1 MTDRFNLNLAN
12 PLLSNLGNLMQRLA
26 PALRQDNVPLDLIS
40 LIKTILAATKEISFR
55 VSQGHLGDVMGS
67 TLDENIQGEVQKQL
81 DVVANELFK
90 DILLESGFVKAIS
103 SEEEDHSVAGDENGK
118 YIVSF
123 DPLDGSSN
131 IDINS
136 LIGTIFSIH
145 EAPKEL
151 AAGDDDMF
159 KQSGNKQVCAG
170 YVLYGPSTMLVMTTG
185 SGTHFYVLD
194 RTHGGFLLVERNVQ
208 VPVDTNEFAINM
220 SNQRFWQAPMQNYIA
235 DLIAGDTGPREKNFN
250 MRWIAAMVGDIHRV
264 LCRGGIFT
272 YPADSKKPEQP
283 YKLRLMYEANPM
295 AFLLEQAGG
304 LAMTSQGR
312 IMDIEPESIHQRVE
326 VIMGSKNE
334 VEKCLSY
341 YK

>member
-1 MTDRFNLNLAN
+1 
-12 PLLSNLGNLMQRLA
+12 MQRLA
-26 PALRQDNVPLDLIS
+26 PALRDDNVPLDLIS
-40 LIKTILAATKEISFR
+40 LIKTVLAATKEISFR
-55 VSQGHLGDVMGS
+55 VSQAHLGGLMGS
-67 TLDENIQGEVQKQL
+67 TLDENIQGEVQKKL

-103 SEEEDHSVAGDENGK
+103 SEEEDTSVAGDENGK
-118 YIVSF
+118 FIVSF

-145 EAPKEL
+145 EAPKNMD
-151 AAGDDDMF
+151 ANDPDMF
-159 KQSGNKQVCAG
+159 KQPGNKQVCAG

-194 RTHGGFLLVERNVQ
+194 RTHGGYLLVERNVQ
-208 VPVDTNEFAINM
+208 VPQDTQEFAINM
-220 SNQRFWQAPMQNYIA
+220 SNQRFWQQPMQNYIN
-235 DLIAGDTGPREKNFN
+235 DLLAGDTGPRGKNFN

-264 LCRGGIFT
+264 LTRGGIFT
-272 YPADSKKPEQP
+272 YPADNKNPEKPF
-283 YKLRLMYEANPM
+283 KLRLMYEANPM
-295 AFLLEQAGG
+295 SFLIEQAGG

-312 IMDIEPESIHQRVE
+312 IMDIDPTDIHQRVE

-334 VEKCLSY
+334 VEACLNY

>member
-1 MTDRFNLNLAN
+1 
-12 PLLSNLGNLMQRLA
+12 
-26 PALRQDNVPLDLIS
+26 
-40 LIKTILAATKEISFR
+40 
-55 VSQGHLGDVMGS
+55 SQGHLGGLMGS
-67 TLDENIQGEVQKQL
+67 TLDENIQGEVQKEL

-90 DILLESGFVKAIS
+90 DILLESGFVKAVS
-103 SEEEDHSVAGDENGK
+103 SEEEDTSVAGNEDGK
-118 YIVSF
+118 FLVSF

-131 IDINS
+131 IEINS

-145 EAPKEL
+145 EAPSDMD
-151 AAGDDDMF
+151 ASDPDMF
-159 KQSGNKQVCAG
+159 KQAGNKQLCAG

-208 VPVDTNEFAINM
+208 VPAETQEFAVNM
-220 SNQRFWQAPMQNYIA
+220 SNQRFWTAPMQHYIS
-235 DLIAGDTGPREKNFN
+235 DLLAGDTGPRGKNFN

-264 LCRGGIFT
+264 LTRGGIFT
-272 YPADSKKPEQP
+272 YPEDSRNSKQP

-295 AFLLEQAGG
+295 SFLIEQAGG
-304 LAMTSQGR
+304 LAMTSEGR
-312 IMDIEPESIHQRVE
+312 IMDMEPTSIHQRVE

-334 VEKCLSY
+334 VEACLAY

>member
-1 MTDRFNLNLAN
+1 
-12 PLLSNLGNLMQRLA
+12 MQRLA

-55 VSQGHLGDVMGS
+55 VSQGHLSDLMGS
-67 TLDENIQGEVQKQL
+67 TLDENIQGEVQKEL
-81 DVVANELFK
+81 DVVANELLK

-103 SEEEDHSVAGDENGK
+103 SEEEDTSVAGEKDGK
-118 YIVSF
+118 YLVSF

-131 IDINS
+131 IEINS

-145 EAPKEL
+145 EAPSDMD
-151 AAGDDDMF
+151 ASDPDMF
-159 KQSGNKQVCAG
+159 KQAGNKQICAG

-208 VPVDTNEFAINM
+208 VPTDTQEFAVNM
-220 SNQRFWQAPMQNYIA
+220 SNQRFWQAPMQSYIS
-235 DLIAGDTGPREKNFN
+235 DLLAGDTGPRGKNFN

-264 LCRGGIFT
+264 LTRGGIFT
-272 YPADSKKPEQP
+272 YPQDSKNPKQP
-283 YKLRLMYEANPM
+283 HKLRLMYEANPM
-295 AFLLEQAGG
+295 SFLIEQAGG
-304 LAMTSQGR
+304 LAMTSEGR
-312 IMDIEPESIHQRVE
+312 IMDMQPNSIHQRVE

-334 VEKCLSY
+334 VEACLAY

>member
-1 MTDRFNLNLAN
+1 
-12 PLLSNLGNLMQRLA
+12 MQRLA
-26 PALRQDNVPLDLIS
+26 PALREDNVPLDLIS

-55 VSQGHLGDVMGS
+55 VSQAHLGGLMGS
-67 TLDENIQGEVQKQL
+67 TLDENIQGEVQKKL

-103 SEEEDHSVAGDENGK
+103 SEEENSSVAGDENGK
-118 YIVSF
+118 FIVSF

-145 EAPKEL
+145 EAPADM
-151 AAGDDDMF
+151 AADNPDMF

-194 RTHGGFLLVERNVQ
+194 RTHGGYLLVERNVQ
-208 VPVDTNEFAINM
+208 VPQDTKEFAINM
-220 SNQRFWQAPMQNYIA
+220 SNQRFWQAPMQNYIN
-235 DLIAGDTGPREKNFN
+235 DLIAGDTGPRGKNFN

-264 LCRGGIFT
+264 LTRGGIFT
-272 YPADSKKPEQP
+272 YPADSKNPEQP

-295 AFLLEQAGG
+295 SFLIEQAGG
-304 LAMTSQGR
+304 LAMTSKGR
-312 IMDIEPESIHQRVE
+312 IMDIEPDSIHQRVE

-334 VEKCLSY
+334 VEACLSY

>member
-1 MTDRFNLNLAN
+1 
-12 PLLSNLGNLMQRLA
+12 MQRLA
-26 PALRQDNVPLDLIS
+26 PALREDNVPTDLIS
-40 LIKTILAATKEISFR
+40 LIKTILAATKEISFL
-55 VSQGHLGDVMGS
+55 VSQAHLGDVMGS
-67 TLDENIQGEVQKQL
+67 TVDENIQGEVQKKL
-81 DVVANELFK
+81 DVVANDLFK
-90 DILLESGFVKAIS
+90 DILLESGLVKAIS
-103 SEEEDHSVAGDENGK
+103 SEEEDTSVAGEKNGK
-118 YIVSF
+118 FIVSF

-145 EAPKEL
+145 EAP
-151 AAGDDDMF
+151 AAMNASDPDMF
-159 KQSGNKQVCAG
+159 KQSGNKQICAG
-170 YVLYGPSTMLVMTTG
+170 YVLYGPATMLVMTTG

-208 VPVDTNEFAINM
+208 VPQDTQEFAINM
-220 SNQRFWQAPMQNYIA
+220 SNQRFWQAPMQDYIS
-235 DLIAGDTGPREKNFN
+235 DLLAGDTGPRGKNFN

-264 LCRGGIFT
+264 LTRGGLFT
-272 YPADSKKPEQP
+272 YPADNKNPEKP

-295 AFLLEQAGG
+295 SFLIEQAGG

-312 IMDIEPESIHQRVE
+312 IMDIEPTDIHQRVE

-334 VEKCLSY
+334 VEACLGY

>member
-1 MTDRFNLNLAN
+1 
-12 PLLSNLGNLMQRLA
+12 MQRLA

-55 VSQGHLGDVMGS
+55 VSQGHLSDVMGS

-81 DVVANELFK
+81 DVVSNELFK

-103 SEEEDHSVAGDENGK
+103 SEEEDHSVAGNEDGK

-145 EAPKEL
+145 EAPADIK
-151 AAGDDDMF
+151 AGDDDMF
-159 KQSGNKQVCAG
+159 KQAGNTQVCAG
-170 YVLYGPSTMLVMTTG
+170 YVLYGPSTMLAMTTG

-208 VPVDTNEFAINM
+208 VPADTQEFAVNM
-220 SNQRFWQAPMQNYIA
+220 SNQRFWQAPMQNYIN
-235 DLIAGDTGPREKNFN
+235 DLLAGDTGPRGKNFN

-264 LCRGGIFT
+264 LCRGGLFT

-312 IMDIEPESIHQRVE
+312 IMDIEPDSIHQRVE

>member
-1 MTDRFNLNLAN
+1 
-12 PLLSNLGNLMQRLA
+12 MQRLA
-26 PALRQDNVPLDLIS
+26 PALREDNVPLDLIS

-55 VSQGHLGDVMGS
+55 VSQAHLSGLMGS
-67 TLDENIQGEVQKQL
+67 TLDENIQGEVQKKL

-103 SEEEDHSVAGDENGK
+103 SEEEDTSVAGNKDGK
-118 YIVSF
+118 FIVSF

-145 EAPKEL
+145 EAPEEMD
-151 AAGDDDMF
+151 AGDPDMF
-159 KQSGNKQVCAG
+159 KQSGNSQVCAG
-170 YVLYGPSTMLVMTTG
+170 YVLYGPATMLVMTTG

-194 RTHGGFLLVERNVQ
+194 RTHGGYLLVERNVQ
-208 VPVDTNEFAINM
+208 VPKDTQEFAVNM
-220 SNQRFWQAPMQNYIA
+220 SNQRFWQAPMQNYIN
-235 DLIAGDTGPREKNFN
+235 DLLAGDTGPRGKNFN

-264 LCRGGIFT
+264 LTRGGLFT
-272 YPADSKKPEQP
+272 YPADNKNAAKP

-295 AFLLEQAGG
+295 SFLIEQAGG

-312 IMDIEPESIHQRVE
+312 IMDIQPTDIHQRVE
-326 VIMGSKNE
+326 VIMGSANE
-334 VEKCLSY
+334 VEACLGY

>member
-1 MTDRFNLNLAN
+1 
-12 PLLSNLGNLMQRLA
+12 MQRLA

-81 DVVANELFK
+81 DVIANDLFK

-145 EAPKEL
+145 EAPTDMK
-151 AAGDDDMF
+151 AGNDDMF
-159 KQSGNKQVCAG
+159 KQAGNTQVCAG

-194 RTHGGFLLVERNVQ
+194 KTHGAFLLVERNVQ
-208 VPVDTNEFAINM
+208 VPTDTQEFAINM
-220 SNQRFWQAPMQNYIA
+220 SNQRFWQAPMQNYIN
-235 DLIAGDTGPREKNFN
+235 DLIAGDTGPRGKNFN

-272 YPADSKKPEQP
+272 YPADSRNPEQP

-312 IMDIEPESIHQRVE
+312 IMDIEPDSIHQRVE

>member
-1 MTDRFNLNLAN
+1 
-12 PLLSNLGNLMQRLA
+12 MQRLA

-55 VSQGHLGDVMGS
+55 VSQAHLGDLMGS
-67 TLDENIQGEVQKQL
+67 TLDENIQGEVQKKL

-103 SEEEDHSVAGDENGK
+103 SEEEDTSVAGNDNGK
-118 YIVSF
+118 YLVSF

-145 EAPKEL
+145 EAPKDM
-151 AAGDDDMF
+151 AADDSDMF
-159 KQSGNKQVCAG
+159 KQAGHRQVCAG
-170 YVLYGPSTMLVMTTG
+170 YVLYGPATMLVMTTG

-194 RTHGGFLLVERNVQ
+194 RTHGGYLLVERNVQ
-208 VPVDTNEFAINM
+208 VPVDTQEFAVNM
-220 SNQRFWQAPMQNYIA
+220 SNQRFWQAPMQNYIS
-235 DLIAGDTGPREKNFN
+235 DLIAGNSGARDKNFN

-272 YPADSKKPEQP
+272 YPTDSKNAEQP

-295 AFLLEQAGG
+295 AFLLEQAGA
-304 LAMTSQGR
+304 LAMTSEGR
-312 IMDIEPESIHQRVE
+312 IMDIEPSSIHQRVE

-334 VEKCLSY
+334 VEMCLSY

>member
-1 MTDRFNLNLAN
+1 
-12 PLLSNLGNLMQRLA
+12 MQRLA
-26 PALRQDNVPLDLIS
+26 PALRQDNVSLDLIS

-55 VSQGHLGDVMGS
+55 VSQAHLGDLMGS
-67 TLDENIQGEVQKQL
+67 TLDENIQGEVQKKL

-103 SEEEDHSVAGDENGK
+103 SEEEDTSVAGQEDGK

-145 EAPKEL
+145 EAPEDM
-151 AAGDDDMF
+151 AADDSDMF
-159 KQSGNKQVCAG
+159 KQAGNRQVCAG

-194 RTHGGFLLVERNVQ
+194 RTHGGYLLVERNVQ
-208 VPVDTNEFAINM
+208 VPADTKEFAINM
-220 SNQRFWQAPMQNYIA
+220 SNQRFWQEPMKNYIN
-235 DLIAGDTGPREKNFN
+235 DLIAGDTGPRNKNYN

-272 YPADSKKPEQP
+272 YPSDSRKPEQP

-295 AFLLEQAGG
+295 SFLIEQAGG
-304 LAMTSQGR
+304 LAMTSEGR

-334 VEKCLSY
+334 VEACLSY

>member
-1 MTDRFNLNLAN
+1 
-12 PLLSNLGNLMQRLA
+12 MQRLA
-26 PALRQDNVPLDLIS
+26 PALRADNVPLDLIS

-55 VSQGHLGDVMGS
+55 VSQAQLGGLMGS
-67 TLDENIQGEVQKQL
+67 TLDENIQGEVQKKL

-103 SEEEDHSVAGDENGK
+103 SEEEDTSVAGEDDGK
-118 YIVSF
+118 FIVSF

-145 EAPKEL
+145 EAKPEL
-151 AAGDDDMF
+151 DAADPNQF
-159 KQSGNKQVCAG
+159 KQAGNTQVCAG

-194 RTHGGFLLVERNVQ
+194 RTHGGYLLVERNVQ
-208 VPVDTNEFAINM
+208 VPADTQEFAINM
-220 SNQRFWQAPMQNYIA
+220 SNQRFWQAPMQHYIA
-235 DLIAGDTGPREKNFN
+235 DLLAGDTGPRGKNFN

-264 LCRGGIFT
+264 LTRGGLFT
-272 YPADSKKPEQP
+272 YPADTKDANKP

-295 AFLLEQAGG
+295 SFLIEQAGG
-304 LAMTSQGR
+304 LAMTSEGR
-312 IMDIEPESIHQRVE
+312 IMDIQPSDIHQRVE

-334 VEKCLSY
+334 VNHCLSY
-341 YK
+341 YQ

>member
-1 MTDRFNLNLAN
+1 
-12 PLLSNLGNLMQRLA
+12 MQRLA
-26 PALRQDNVPLDLIS
+26 PALREDNVPLDLIS

-55 VSQGHLGDVMGS
+55 VSQAHLGGLMGS
-67 TLDENIQGEVQKQL
+67 TLDENIQGEVQKKL

-103 SEEEDHSVAGDENGK
+103 SEEEDSSVAGDENGK
-118 YIVSF
+118 FIVSF

-145 EAPKEL
+145 EAPADM
-151 AAGDDDMF
+151 AADNPDMF

-194 RTHGGFLLVERNVQ
+194 RTHGGYLLVDRNVQ
-208 VPVDTNEFAINM
+208 VPQDTKEFAINM
-220 SNQRFWQAPMQNYIA
+220 SNQRFWQAPMQNYIN
-235 DLIAGDTGPREKNFN
+235 DLIAGDTGPRGKNFN

-264 LCRGGIFT
+264 LTRGGIFT
-272 YPADSKKPEQP
+272 YPADSKNPEQP

-295 AFLLEQAGG
+295 SFLIEQAGG
-304 LAMTSQGR
+304 LAMTSEGR
-312 IMDIEPESIHQRVE
+312 IMDIEPDSIHQRVE

-334 VEKCLSY
+334 VEACLNY

>member
-1 MTDRFNLNLAN
+1 
-12 PLLSNLGNLMQRLA
+12 MQRLA

-145 EAPKEL
+145 EAPKDI

-159 KQSGNKQVCAG
+159 KQAGHKQVCAG

-194 RTHGGFLLVERNVQ
+194 RTHGGYLLVERNVQ
-208 VPVDTNEFAINM
+208 VPADTQEFAVNM
-220 SNQRFWQAPMQNYIA
+220 SNQRFWQAPMQNYID
-235 DLIAGDTGPREKNFN
+235 DLLAGDTGPRDKNFN

-272 YPADSKKPEQP
+272 YPADSKNPEQP

-312 IMDIEPESIHQRVE
+312 IMDIEPDSIHQRVE

>member
-1 MTDRFNLNLAN
+1 
-12 PLLSNLGNLMQRLA
+12 MQRLA

-103 SEEEDHSVAGDENGK
+103 SEEEDHSVAGDKNGK

-145 EAPKEL
+145 EAPEDI

-159 KQSGNKQVCAG
+159 KQTGNSQVCAG

-194 RTHGGFLLVERNVQ
+194 RTHGGYLLVERNVQ
-208 VPVDTNEFAINM
+208 VPVDTQEFAINM
-220 SNQRFWQAPMQNYIA
+220 SNQRFWQAPMQNYVD
-235 DLIAGDTGPREKNFN
+235 DLLAGDTGPRSKNFN

-272 YPADSKKPEQP
+272 YPADSRKPEQP

>member
-1 MTDRFNLNLAN
+1 
-12 PLLSNLGNLMQRLA
+12 MQRLA
-26 PALRQDNVPLDLIS
+26 PALRKDNVPLDLIS

-55 VSQGHLGDVMGS
+55 VSQGHLGDTMGS
-67 TLDENIQGEVQKQL
+67 TLDENIQGEVQKKL

-103 SEEEDHSVAGDENGK
+103 SEEEDTSVAGDKDGK
-118 YIVSF
+118 FIVSF

-145 EAPKEL
+145 EAPADMEPS
-151 AAGDDDMF
+151 DPDMF
-159 KQSGNKQVCAG
+159 KQSGNKQICAG

-194 RTHGGFLLVERNVQ
+194 RTHGGYLLVERNVQ
-208 VPVDTNEFAINM
+208 VPQDTQEFAVNM
-220 SNQRFWQAPMQNYIA
+220 SNQRFWQAPMQNYIN
-235 DLIAGDTGPREKNFN
+235 DLLAGDTGPRGKNFN

-264 LCRGGIFT
+264 LTRGGLFT
-272 YPADSKKPEQP
+272 YPSDNRNPEKP

-295 AFLLEQAGG
+295 SFLIEQAGG
-304 LAMTSQGR
+304 LAMTSEGR
-312 IMDIEPESIHQRVE
+312 IMDIEPTDIHQRVE

-334 VEKCLSY
+334 VEACLAY

>member
-1 MTDRFNLNLAN
+1 
-12 PLLSNLGNLMQRLA
+12 MQRLV
-26 PALRQDNVPLDLIS
+26 PTLRRDNVSPNLIS
-40 LIKTILAATKEISFR
+40 LIDTLLAATKEISFR
-55 VSQGHLGDVMGS
+55 VSQGHLGDVLGA

-81 DVVANELFK
+81 DVVANELLK
-90 DILLESGFVKAIS
+90 NVLLRSGLVKAIS
-103 SEEEDHSVAGDENGK
+103 SEEEDHCVAGDINGQ

-145 EAPKEL
+145 NAPSDCK
-151 AAGDDDMF
+151 AGHDDMF
-159 KQSGNKQVCAG
+159 KQAGNKQVCAG

-185 SGTHFYVLD
+185 TGTHFYTLD
-194 RTHGGFLLVERNVQ
+194 KTCGEFLLVENNVQ
-208 VPVDTNEFAINM
+208 VPKDTAEFAINM
-220 SNQRFWQAPMQNYIA
+220 SNQRFWQVPMQKYIN
-235 DLIAGDTGPREKNFN
+235 DLLTGDTGPRGKNFN

-272 YPADSKKPEQP
+272 YPTDNRKPRQP
-283 YKLRLMYEANPM
+283 NKLRLMYEANPM

-312 IMDIEPESIHQRVE
+312 IMDIQPESIHQRVE
-326 VIMGSKNE
+326 VIMGSKHE

-341 YK
+341 YQT

>member
-1 MTDRFNLNLAN
+1 
-12 PLLSNLGNLMQRLA
+12 MQRLA

-55 VSQGHLGDVMGS
+55 VSQGHLGGLMGS
-67 TLDENIQGEVQKQL
+67 TLDENIQGEVQKEL

-90 DILLESGFVKAIS
+90 DILLESGFVKAVS
-103 SEEEDHSVAGDENGK
+103 SEEEDTSVAGNEDGK
-118 YIVSF
+118 FLVSF

-131 IDINS
+131 IEINS

-145 EAPKEL
+145 EAPSDMD
-151 AAGDDDMF
+151 ASDPDMF
-159 KQSGNKQVCAG
+159 KQAGNKQLCAG

-208 VPVDTNEFAINM
+208 VPVDTQEFAVNM
-220 SNQRFWQAPMQNYIA
+220 SNQRFWTAPMQRYIS
-235 DLIAGDTGPREKNFN
+235 DLLAGDTGPRGKNFN

-264 LCRGGIFT
+264 LTRGGIFT
-272 YPADSKKPEQP
+272 YPEDSRNSKQP

-295 AFLLEQAGG
+295 SFLIEQAGG
-304 LAMTSQGR
+304 LAMTSEGR
-312 IMDIEPESIHQRVE
+312 IMDMEPTSIHQRVE

-334 VEKCLSY
+334 VEACLAY

>member
-1 MTDRFNLNLAN
+1 
-12 PLLSNLGNLMQRLA
+12 MQRLA

-55 VSQGHLGDVMGS
+55 VSQGHLSDLMGS
-67 TLDENIQGEVQKQL
+67 TLDENIQGEVQKEL
-81 DVVANELFK
+81 DVVANELLK

-103 SEEEDHSVAGDENGK
+103 SEEEDSSVAGEKNGK
-118 YIVSF
+118 YLVSF

-131 IDINS
+131 IEINS

-145 EAPKEL
+145 EAPSDMD
-151 AAGDDDMF
+151 ASDPDMF
-159 KQSGNKQVCAG
+159 KQAGNKQLCAG

-208 VPVDTNEFAINM
+208 VPTDTQEFAVNM
-220 SNQRFWQAPMQNYIA
+220 SNQRFWQAPMQNYIS
-235 DLIAGDTGPREKNFN
+235 DLLAGDTGPRGKNFN

-264 LCRGGIFT
+264 LTRGGIFT
-272 YPADSKKPEQP
+272 YPQDSKNPQQP
-283 YKLRLMYEANPM
+283 HKLRLMYEANPM
-295 AFLLEQAGG
+295 SFLIEQAGG
-304 LAMTSQGR
+304 LAMTSEGR
-312 IMDIEPESIHQRVE
+312 IMDMEPNSIHQRVE

-334 VEKCLSY
+334 VEACLAY

>member
-1 MTDRFNLNLAN
+1 
-12 PLLSNLGNLMQRLA
+12 MQRLA
-26 PALRQDNVPLDLIS
+26 PALRQDNVSLDLIS

-55 VSQGHLGDVMGS
+55 VSQGHLGGLMGS
-67 TLDENIQGEVQKQL
+67 TLDENIQGEVQKEL

-103 SEEEDHSVAGDENGK
+103 SEEEDTSVAGNKDGK
-118 YIVSF
+118 FLVSF

-131 IDINS
+131 IEINS

-145 EAPKEL
+145 EAPSDMD
-151 AAGDDDMF
+151 ASDPDMF
-159 KQSGNKQVCAG
+159 KQAGHKQLCAG

-208 VPVDTNEFAINM
+208 VPAETQEFAVNM
-220 SNQRFWQAPMQNYIA
+220 SNQRFWTAPMQRYIS
-235 DLIAGDTGPREKNFN
+235 DLLAGDTGPRGKNFN

-264 LCRGGIFT
+264 LTRGGIFT
-272 YPADSKKPEQP
+272 YPEDSRNSKQP

-295 AFLLEQAGG
+295 SFLIEQAGG
-304 LAMTSQGR
+304 LAMTSEGR
-312 IMDIEPESIHQRVE
+312 IMDMEPTDIHQRVE

-334 VEKCLSY
+334 VEACLAY

>member
-1 MTDRFNLNLAN
+1 
-12 PLLSNLGNLMQRLA
+12 MQRLA
-26 PALRQDNVPLDLIS
+26 PALREDNVPLDLIS

-55 VSQGHLGDVMGS
+55 VSQAHLGGLMGS
-67 TLDENIQGEVQKQL
+67 TLDENIQGEVQKKL
-81 DVVANELFK
+81 DVVANELIK

-118 YIVSF
+118 FLVSF

-145 EAPKEL
+145 EAIPGID
-151 AAGDDDMF
+151 AADSAQF
-159 KQSGNKQVCAG
+159 KQAGHKQVCAG

-185 SGTHFYVLD
+185 KGTHFYVLD

-208 VPVDTNEFAINM
+208 VPQDTKEFAVNM
-220 SNQRFWQAPMQNYIA
+220 SNQRFWQAPMQNYIN
-235 DLIAGDTGPREKNFN
+235 DLLAGETGSRGKNFN

-264 LCRGGIFT
+264 LQRGGIFT
-272 YPADSKKPEQP
+272 YPADSKNPEQP

-295 AFLLEQAGG
+295 SYLIEQAGG
-304 LAMTSQGR
+304 LAMTSQER
-312 IMDIEPESIHQRVE
+312 IMDIEPDSIHQRVE